1 MGRRVAQLRAL
12 AFALGA
18 PGLAL
23 VAFVDSSFL
32 SLPEVVD
39 LMVIAMVTR
48 HKALLPLYV
57 ISATVGS
64 VLGCLVIYVIGRKGG
79 EPLVRKRLAASSVDR
94 TLAAL
99 RRHGIVAVMIPAIL
113 PPPMPFKPFVFLAGV
128 AGITSWRF
136 VAAVSIA
143 RGARYLA
150 LGLLAVR
157 YGAGAMEYARGHTT
171 GVSLAVV
178 GLLVFG
184 SALYL
189 LWRKSAG
196 LWIE

>member
-1 MGRRVAQLRAL
+1 MGRRVTELRAL

-23 VAFVDSSFL
+23 VAFADSSFL

-57 ISATVGS
+57 GGATLGS
-64 VLGCLVIYVIGRKGG
+64 VLGCLVLYGIGRKGG
-79 EPLVRKRLAASSVDR
+79 EPFVRKRLAAARVERS
-94 TLAAL
+94 LGAL
-99 RRHGIVAVMIPAIL
+99 RRHGLLAVMIPALL

-128 AGITSWRF
+128 AGITWWRF
-136 VAAVSIA
+136 TGAVAIA

-157 YGAGAMEYARGHTT
+157 YGDSAVQYVREHTT

-178 GLLVFG
+178 GLLVAG
-184 SALYL
+184 AVLYL
-189 LWRKSAG
+189 LWSRRSAH
-196 LWIE
+196 ISR

>member
-23 VAFVDSSFL
+23 VAFADSSFL

-39 LMVIAMVTR
+39 LMVVAMVTR

-57 ISATVGS
+57 GSATIGS
-64 VLGCLVIYVIGRKGG
+64 VLGCLVIYFIGRKGG
-79 EPLVRKRLAASSVDR
+79 EPLVRKRLAARSVDR

-99 RRHGIVAVMIPAIL
+99 RRHGLMAVMVPAIL

-128 AGITSWRF
+128 TGIAWWRF
-136 VAAVSIA
+136 AAAVALA
-143 RGARYLA
+143 RGVRYLA
-150 LGLLAVR
+150 LGLLALR
-157 YGAGAMEYARGHTT
+157 YGDTALEYMRAHAPAVSIAAAG
-171 GVSLAVV
+171 VLLAGGAAYV
-178 GLLVFG
+178 
-184 SALYL
+184 
-189 LWRKSAG
+189 LWSRK
-196 LWIE
+196 